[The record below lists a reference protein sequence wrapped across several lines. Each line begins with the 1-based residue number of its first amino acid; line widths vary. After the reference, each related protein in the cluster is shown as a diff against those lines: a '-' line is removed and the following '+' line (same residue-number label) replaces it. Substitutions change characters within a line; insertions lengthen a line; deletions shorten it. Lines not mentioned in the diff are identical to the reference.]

1 MKKSRR
7 RTAVKIIALYSLF
20 FITLPF
26 LSLGQKEEK
35 EEAERQIAQK
45 LTTLPTTNNLP
56 TLSLCKGLKRYYY
69 KPQLEIKASNGVF

>member
-1 MKKSRR
+1 MKKV
-7 RTAVKIIALYSLF
+7 VKIIALHSLF

-45 LTTLPTTNNLP
+45 LTTLD
-56 TLSLCKGLKRYYY
+56 LSDFKTDFLLNK
-69 KPQLEIKASNGVF
+69 GVFTESEIAYFRNKLR